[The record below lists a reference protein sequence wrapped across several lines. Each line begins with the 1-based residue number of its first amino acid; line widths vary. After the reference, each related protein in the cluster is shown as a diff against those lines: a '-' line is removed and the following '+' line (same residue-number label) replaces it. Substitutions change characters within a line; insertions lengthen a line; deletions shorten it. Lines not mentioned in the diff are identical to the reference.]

1 MRVSSICL
9 FHILFVFN
17 GFAQATDTTIIRPS
31 IIPLINTT
39 VKDATPLLYSG
50 KLPATVYTINTIP
63 ANYYNST
70 LGFICRKEWLAEK
83 KTKVPLRLRLGSL
96 AYTDAM
102 EQKAGAKPLLP
113 ATTIY

>member
-31 IIPLINTT
+31 IIPVVDTT
-39 VKDATPLLYSG
+39 LKHTTPFLYTG
-50 KLPATVYTINTIP
+50 KLSVTVYTINTIP
-63 ANYYNST
+63 ANYYNNT
-70 LGFICRKEWLAEK
+70 LGFVCRKEWLVEQ